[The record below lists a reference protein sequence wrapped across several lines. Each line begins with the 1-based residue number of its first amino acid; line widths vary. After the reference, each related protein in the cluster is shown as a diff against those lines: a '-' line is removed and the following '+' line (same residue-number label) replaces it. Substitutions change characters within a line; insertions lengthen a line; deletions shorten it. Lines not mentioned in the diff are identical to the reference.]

1 MRSPVTRPLH
11 PQLTVFIAVLLG
23 VLLHIRPANAAP
35 ISVRAKTTVE
45 VSHRRTGTGL
55 ELSCRLL
62 DDVGRPIPNESVT
75 FEVEGRPPE
84 TPVTDADG
92 RFELNI
98 DRASLV
104 ALERRHG
111 SLLPW
116 TLRFAGTRELG
127 ETVATGRIDLTRTPT
142 RLTLALAN
150 LEAPVIALDRKPVTL
165 AVTLNDGSESSPI
178 RGADILLSVGT
189 GRELR
194 GTTGASG
201 DVSFILRPELLASGG
216 EYPIMARFPGSVVHA
231 PSDATLTLTVLRPTR
246 LTLRVVREGTGE
258 QARYRM
264 SGRLSD
270 ERSPLPHQVVTL
282 LVTAPT
288 ATAPALTI
296 PASTDAQGLFVAAI
310 DELDLQ
316 ASKLPRLTFRAS
328 FNPPAISLAPSESEP
343 VTLDVPAPRGIPL
356 RWYLAP
362 LGALALAYALSVAYR
377 SGAHRRLLEAYRARK
392 TTPTPPLPDAP
403 IPTTPG
409 LLTGLVTARD
419 ERRPLVALIRARTE
433 TGTFETTSDAL
444 GRFTLGPL
452 PPSHIAL
459 ETLAEG
465 HLPLSL
471 TLPSPR
477 AVDLRLVSVRA
488 ELRSLFLR
496 ALTTLGSRARWG
508 YDTPRESSANTA
520 NPPPLTTLTALVE
533 ASHFGPTP
541 PPLEAV
547 ERARSALSDLSAP
560 SREA

>member
-1 MRSPVTRPLH
+1 MHFPRTRHHHL
-11 PQLTVFIAVLLG
+11 QLPALVAVLLAA
-23 VLLHIRPANAAP
+23 LLLIPPAHAAP

-45 VSHRRTGTGL
+45 VSHKRTGKGL
-55 ELSCRLL
+55 ELHCRLL

-75 FEVEGRPPE
+75 FEVDGHPLE

-92 RFELNI
+92 RFELRI

-111 SLLPW
+111 NLLPW

-142 RLTLALAN
+142 RLTLALEDGK
-150 LEAPVIALDRKPVTL
+150 LPVIALDRNPVTL
-165 AVTLNDGSESSPI
+165 TVTLNDGSESSPI
-178 RGADILLSVGT
+178 RGAEILLSVGT
-189 GRELR
+189 GRELL

-201 DVSFILRPELLASGG
+201 DVSFILRPELLEGG
-216 EYPIMARFPGSVVHA
+216 GDYPITARFPGSVVHA

-258 QARYRM
+258 HARYRM

-270 ERSPLPHQVVTL
+270 ERAPLPHQVVTL

-288 ATAPALTI
+288 TEAPILTLA
-296 PASTDAQGLFVAAI
+296 ASTNADGLFVTAI
-310 DELDLQ
+310 DERDLQ
-316 ASKLPRLTFRAS
+316 ALKLPRLTFRAS
-328 FNPPAISLAPSESEP
+328 FNPPALSLAPSESESA
-343 VTLDVPAPRGIPL
+343 TLDVPAPRGIPL
-356 RWYLAP
+356 RWYLIP
-362 LGALALAYALSVAYR
+362 LGALALAYAFSLAYR
-377 SGAHRRLLEAYRARK
+377 NGTHRRLLAALRARQEEPSP
-392 TTPTPPLPDAP
+392 TPTDAP
-403 IPTTPG
+403 PPTAPG
-409 LLTGLVTARD
+409 LITGLVTARD
-419 ERRPLVALIRARTE
+419 ERRPLVALIRARTD
-433 TGTFETTSDAL
+433 TGIFETTSDAR
-444 GRFTLGPL
+444 GQFTLGPL
-452 PPSHIAL
+452 PPSSIAL
-459 ETLAEG
+459 EALAEG

-496 ALTTLGSRARWG
+496 ALATLGSRARWG
-508 YDTPRESSANTA
+508 YDTPRESSAHTS
-520 NPPPLTTLTALVE
+520 NPPPLTTLTELVE
-533 ASHFGPTP
+533 ASHFGPSS

-547 ERARSALSDLSAP
+547 EQARSALSDLSAS